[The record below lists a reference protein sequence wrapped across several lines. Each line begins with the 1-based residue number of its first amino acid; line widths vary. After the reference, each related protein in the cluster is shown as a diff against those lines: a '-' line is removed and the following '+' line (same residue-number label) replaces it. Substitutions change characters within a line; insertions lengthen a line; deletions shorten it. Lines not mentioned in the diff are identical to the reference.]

1 MLCILSPK
9 EMIDIEK
16 SPAIRKGTP
25 GDWKHHLTV
34 AQGERIDEMYEKE
47 LDGCDELKQFLN
59 FRSQ

>member
-1 MLCILSPK
+1 
-9 EMIDIEK
+9 MIDIEK

-47 LDGCDELKQFLN
+47 LDGCDDLNQFLK